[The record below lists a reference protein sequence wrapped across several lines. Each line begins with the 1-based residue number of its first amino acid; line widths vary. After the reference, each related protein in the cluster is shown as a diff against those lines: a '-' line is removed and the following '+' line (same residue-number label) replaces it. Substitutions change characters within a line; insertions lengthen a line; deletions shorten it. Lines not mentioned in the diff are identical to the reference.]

1 MAHHKD
7 LTGRDAYVIVEAL
20 TFTIEALSGL
30 PIEHRPDNNIAD
42 MKRLVD
48 GFVKHAQRLTILLQ
62 KQAKPIVVAVNALK
76 TVEHGYPHV
85 IYRTPRTRN
94 LPH

>member
-30 PIEHRPDNNIAD
+30 PIEHRPDNNITD

-48 GFVKHAQRLTILLQ
+48 DFVKKDATLSVSQSIAHNRLANVPKYIE
-62 KQAKPIVVAVNALK
+62 KP
-76 TVEHGYPHV
+76 HGV
-85 IYRTPRTRN
+85 
-94 LPH
+94 

>member
-7 LTGRDAYVIVEAL
+7 LTGRDAYIIVEAL

-42 MKRLVD
+42 MKCLVD
-48 GFVKHAQRLTILLQ
+48 DFVKQDATLSVSQSIAQNRLANVL
-62 KQAKPIVVAVNALK
+62 KYVEKPRGV
-76 TVEHGYPHV
+76 
-85 IYRTPRTRN
+85 
-94 LPH
+94 

>member
-1 MAHHKD
+1 MAHHND

-48 GFVKHAQRLTILLQ
+48 DFVKQDVTLSVSQSIAHNRLANVL
-62 KQAKPIVVAVNALK
+62 KYVEKPRGV
-76 TVEHGYPHV
+76 
-85 IYRTPRTRN
+85 
-94 LPH
+94 